1 MKNFIIGLV
10 ILILAIGVL
19 FRVFCGIFVIQPI
32 GAIPE
37 GTSIVY
43 WRNGLNMPFIAS
55 ADGLLLE
62 AGNDVTLLGRGI
74 MMAGLTDVL
83 LEREVFRF
91 PYSEALYLRS
101 TGGVLFE
108 K

>member
-43 WRNGLNMPFIAS
+43 WRNGLNMHFIAS

-101 TGGVLFE
+101 TGGVMFE

>member
-1 MKNFIIGLV
+1 MKNFIIGVL

-19 FRVFCGIFVIQPI
+19 FRIFYGIFVIQPI

-43 WRNGLNMPFIAS
+43 YRNGLNMPFIAS
-55 ADGLLLE
+55 ADGLLLDS
-62 AGNDVTLLGRGI
+62 GNDVTLLGRGV
-74 MMAGLTDVL
+74 MMAGLADVL

-101 TGGVLFE
+101 TGGVIFE